1 MKSVMSVKPAILGVL
16 VLATSSV
23 PAEKVYDTYTISET
37 ETATENMFAD
47 QLNVSGTL
55 IVSSNTKV
63 SAGTLNLGG
72 TPSVPAVLQ
81 VGGASS
87 TLYVTNIVIGANG
100 GCGLLRS
107 TGYWSSITLREKLTI
122 AENTPLSP
130 ESEFIDFLEVNQYCM
145 ATGHGFYNET
155 EHPARIRFKRN
166 AGGGIGWL
174 TTGAQWG
181 AYLFKTG
188 KFVMEGTEKA
198 PVWVSPGGGG
208 GSFDAERYP
217 SKLAEGQ
224 SAVETAGKCDV
235 WFSTDNELRCLQLSN
250 VKFMNE
256 GRVLVTNI
264 GVKITGPVFF
274 GEGISS
280 IEFGGSE
287 DGYLDL
293 NGNVLTSR
301 TMRVAAG
308 RVKSSAKG
316 GVLAFAPGLGRDY
329 VFSGTVDAPVSVR
342 MCGGGVLSIKSST
355 ISGLEVEKGTV
366 RITDSNVSVA
376 SLHVASGA
384 GIVIDGCEF
393 VWPES
398 ADCPEGAVTCVNG
411 GSVVFAKNASM
422 FNPDISGGIS
432 KAGSGKVI
440 VYDPV
445 GVGGLLHVAEGTLSF
460 SREGLDA
467 PYHRWTFKELSD
479 KSTNPKVLILSEL
492 YLWGND
498 GNRVPASGTMTKVD
512 GLPEPSNLAA
522 GQIAWQCE
530 VTYNTT
536 ESWLMNIA
544 SIFNVGHN
552 RPVLDSPVIKPED
565 PSTWVSFAYHL
576 PDNSTPVTHYD
587 LCTEKCRPRTWTFEA
602 SDDGKTWNAVDVRQG
617 VEPVDN
623 TGYICYFDGGDYLN
637 PAKKFRLSGYETKGV
652 LNMPP
657 AVSVR
662 VDAGA
667 TLDFTSVEGGQ
678 GVNAITVDIAAGCG
692 MLKNAKAVAEGTLNL
707 IATEPI
713 AGATDIGFPVSN
725 LSDADNLFS
734 WKVVVNGK
742 ERKGWHVVSAGDTLC
757 IVPPGT
763 VVIIR

>member
-1 MKSVMSVKPAILGVL
+1 MKSVTSVKSAVLGVL
-16 VLATSSV
+16 GLAVSSV
-23 PAEKVYDTYTISET
+23 LAEKVYDTYTISGT

-55 IVSSNTKV
+55 VVKSNTKV

-100 GCGLLRS
+100 GCGHLRS

-122 AENTPLSP
+122 AESTPLSP
-130 ESEFIDFLEVNQYCM
+130 ESEFIDFLEVGNYCM

-155 EHPARIRFKRN
+155 EYPARIRFKRDT
-166 AGGGIGWL
+166 GGGIGWL

-188 KFVMEGTEKA
+188 SFVMEGAERA

-224 SAVETAGKCDV
+224 SMVETAGKCDV

-280 IEFGGSE
+280 IEFGGVG

-293 NGNVLTSR
+293 NGNVLTGR
-301 TMRVAAG
+301 TMRVASGA
-308 RVKSSAKG
+308 VKSSVKG
-316 GVLAFAPGLGRDY
+316 GTLAFAPDSGKE
-329 VFSGTVDAPVSVR
+329 VSFSGVVDSSATVRKLGEGTLALDGASVSA
-342 MCGGGVLSIKSST
+342 
-355 ISGLEVEKGTV
+355 LEIQEGTV
-366 RITDSNVSVA
+366 RVSGDSAVIS
-376 SLHVASGA
+376 SLAMASGA
-384 GIVIDGCEF
+384 TLVVDGCELLMPA
-393 VWPES
+393 VSEC
-398 ADCPEGAVTCVNG
+398 ADGCIRCING
-411 GSVVFAKNASM
+411 GTIVVENDSCLFGFDLS
-422 FNPDISGGIS
+422 SGV
-432 KAGSGKVI
+432 KKQGSGRLV
-440 VYDPV
+440 VYDPAKL
-445 GVGGLLHVAEGTLSF
+445 GGFLHVAEGTLSF

-479 KSTNPKVLILSEL
+479 FSSASKVLILSEL

-498 GNRVPASGTMTKVD
+498 GNRVPASGTMVKVD
-512 GLPEPSNLAA
+512 GQPDPSTLAP
-522 GQIAWQCE
+522 GQVAWQCE
-530 VTYNTT
+530 VTYKATD
-536 ESWLMNIA
+536 SWLMNIA
-544 SIFNVGHN
+544 SIFTQGHN
-552 RPVLDSPVIKPED
+552 RPVLASPVINPED
-565 PSTWVSFAYHL
+565 SSTWLSFAYHL

-623 TGYICYFDGGDYLN
+623 TGYIRYFDGGDYLN

-652 LNMPP
+652 LNMPS

-662 VDAGA
+662 VDEGA
-667 TLDFTSVEGGQ
+667 TLDFSSVEGGQ

-692 MLKNAKAVAEGTLNL
+692 MLKNARAVAEGTLNL